1 MDELHAF
8 IGGALAGIFHQREGC
23 AYFEYDPGYAGIPLS
38 LSLPPDRDH
47 SPAAA
52 LAFLDNLLP
61 DNENV
66 RLRWVRAG
74 SLPAASPFTLLAAC
88 GEDVAGAVSLSADPG
103 LPNRTPAPLL
113 EATEEDI
120 ARRIT
125 ALRTDAAAW
134 TDPEMMPRASIAGMQ
149 GKFSLARVDGRWFWP
164 TYETP
169 STHIFKPPAK
179 QLRSIECF
187 EHLSLELARTVGVEA
202 SRSSVM
208 EFGGQPVFAVERWDR
223 ARGVRLPA
231 EDMNQ
236 ALGLPT
242 DGKYD
247 VEAPQ
252 VARLLGN
259 HGLGLQFVRQ
269 LAFNVSLGNT
279 DAHVKNYSLLHASGR
294 TQLAPLY
301 DTVPVHLWP
310 HYDTRYAMAV
320 GTARLPAQLTEAN
333 WRRFAAASGLD
344 PDLVCQEAFAVMRR
358 VVECY
363 QEVFAAG
370 GVDQAR
376 MSMIARHT
384 NKLRRVLPA
393 S

>member
-1 MDELHAF
+1 MAQLYAF
-8 IGGALAGIFHQREGC
+8 IGGALAGVFHQRGDPV
-23 AYFEYDPGYAGIPLS
+23 YFEYDPGYAGVPLS
-38 LSLPPDRDH
+38 LSLPRDRDH
-47 SPAAA
+47 SPTAA

-74 SLPAASPFTLLAAC
+74 SLPAADPFSLLAAC
-88 GEDVAGAVSLSADPG
+88 GEDVAGAIALSADLG
-103 LPNRTPAPLL
+103 LPGRTPAPLV

-125 ALRTDAAAW
+125 ALRTDAATG
-134 TDPEMMPRASIAGMQ
+134 TDPGVMPRASIAGMQ
-149 GKFSLARVDGRWFWP
+149 GKFSLARVEGSWFWP

-169 STHIFKPPAK
+169 STHIFKPPTK
-179 QLRSIECF
+179 RLRSIERF
-187 EHLSLELARTVGVEA
+187 EHLGLELARAVGIEA
-202 SRSSVM
+202 SRSSVV

-223 ARGVRLPA
+223 AQGGRLPA

-242 DGKYD
+242 GGKFD
-247 VEAPQ
+247 VEAPS

-269 LAFNVSLGNT
+269 LAFNVALGNA
-279 DAHVKNYSLLHASGR
+279 DAHVKNYSLLHAGGR
-294 TQLAPLY
+294 MQMAPLY
-301 DTVPVHLWP
+301 DAVPVHLWP

-320 GTARLPAQLTEAN
+320 GAARLPAQLTDAN
-333 WRRFAAASGLD
+333 WRRFAEASRLD
-344 PDLVCQEAFAVMRR
+344 PDLVCQEAFAVMGR

-370 GVDQAR
+370 GADQAR
-376 MSMIARHT
+376 LSMITRHT
-384 NKLRRVLPA
+384 NRLRRVIPA
-393 S
+393 G

>member
-1 MDELHAF
+1 MAELYTF
-8 IGGALAGIFHQREGC
+8 IGDERAGVFRLRDDRV
-23 AYFEYDPGYAGIPLS
+23 YFEYNPGYVGTPLS
-38 LSLPPDRDH
+38 LSLPRDRDH
-47 SPAAA
+47 SPTAA

-66 RLRWVRAG
+66 RLRWARSG
-74 SLPAASPFTLLAAC
+74 SLPAADPFTLLAAC

-103 LPNRTPAPLL
+103 LPNLTPAPLV
-113 EATEEDI
+113 EATEADI

-125 ALRTDAAAW
+125 ALHTDVAAW
-134 TDPEMMPRASIAGMQ
+134 ADPEVMPRASIAGMQ

-179 QLRSIECF
+179 RLRAIEHF
-187 EHLSLELARTVGVEA
+187 EHLGLELARAVGVEA
-202 SRSSVM
+202 SHSSVM
-208 EFGGQPVFAVERWDR
+208 EFGGHPVFAVERWDR

-247 VEAPQ
+247 VEAPE
-252 VARLLGN
+252 VARLLGD

-269 LAFNVSLGNT
+269 LAFNVALGNT
-279 DAHVKNYSLLHASGR
+279 DAHVKNYSLLSAGGR
-294 TQLAPLY
+294 MQLAPLY
-301 DTVPVHLWP
+301 DAVPVHLWP

-320 GTARLPAQLTEAN
+320 GAARLPAQLTEAN

-344 PDLVCQEAFAVMRR
+344 PDLVCQEAFAVMGR
-358 VVECY
+358 VVEHY

-370 GVDQAR
+370 GADQAR
-376 MSMIARHT
+376 LSMIARHT
-384 NKLRRVLPA
+384 QKLRRVIPA